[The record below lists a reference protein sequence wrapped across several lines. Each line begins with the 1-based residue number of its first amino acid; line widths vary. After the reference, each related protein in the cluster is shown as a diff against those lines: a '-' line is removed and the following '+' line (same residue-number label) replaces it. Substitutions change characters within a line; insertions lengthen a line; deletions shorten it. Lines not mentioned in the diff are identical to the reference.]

1 MEQEGK
7 AEEEDSGLFVDLDFP
22 AEESALF
29 SDSSTPIAKLKGSI
43 TWLRPQDICL
53 SPALFPEDIT
63 LGHAKQGLLGDCWLL
78 CACTNLLQNKHL
90 LNKVIPPDQPLWE
103 DSGYKGFFHFCFW
116 QNGHWK
122 NVVIDDLLPCI
133 DFKLCFSRCLS
144 PTAFWVALLEKAYAK
159 LYGSYER
166 LWAGQVSEAFVD
178 LTGGLAERWSL
189 GNFGSDDEKIKHD
202 TGLVRRRT
210 SGSSL
215 VKAVKDNCVL
225 SCSTHSRPTG
235 EGTTEPGQYHALNVL
250 EWLEVS
256 TVFGHKVHLLRI
268 RNPWGR
274 CCWDGSWVKGGQG
287 WSSLDPLCAMDLQ
300 ARISQGEFWL
310 DEEEFVSVFDDVTAG
325 YETDVNGHLKSIY
338 SGNMLTHNQQV
349 AGEWIKGY
357 SAGGSRNSNSY
368 STNPKYWLK
377 VSEKGEVLVSLLQHK
392 EKKKLNIST
401 HMPFENLRK
410 KHHQLYQAIALH
422 IWKVE
427 KRRFN
432 LSRVLNKAPIT
443 STHCHAYDREVV
455 LRQEL
460 ESGYYLVIPS
470 TYQPEAEAHYL
481 IRVFSSSSVSIS
493 ALKNPALSLPLT
505 VAGEWEDSYFQGA
518 WAEGSTAG
526 GSRNFHSH
534 WNNPHFQFSVCDDPM
549 KTPGVNI
556 KISLHQS
563 HSKNEL
569 HPIGFHIYKAK
580 DGVMKSKSPQAD
592 EPVASCIPHCYNQ
605 IVSLSCHLSPGVY
618 TIVPSTFE
626 PDCPGEFTLCI
637 SHRVPRTVVKC
648 QETLGRTIQEV
659 SYISPMQN

>member
-22 AEESALF
+22 ADESALF

-215 VKAVKDNCVL
+215 VKAVKDNCIL

-300 ARISQGEFWL
+300 SRISQGEFWL

-518 WAEGSTAG
+518 WVEGSTAG
-526 GSRNFHSH
+526 GSRNFYSH

-637 SHRVPRTVVKC
+637 SHRVPRKVVKC